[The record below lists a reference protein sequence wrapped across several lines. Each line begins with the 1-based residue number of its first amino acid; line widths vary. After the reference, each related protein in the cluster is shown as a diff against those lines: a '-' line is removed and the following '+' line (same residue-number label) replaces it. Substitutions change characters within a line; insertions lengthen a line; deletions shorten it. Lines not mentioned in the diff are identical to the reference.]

1 MKKTEED
8 PDADRLTNSENKEQS
23 LLNNENDEVMLSRT
37 GKKGLSVIPELKIR
51 RVNNLNN
58 AILKTEANNAI
69 SKSDKKIQ
77 ILVIFE
83 NKERRLALKRAREAF
98 VNWHDSVEGSTVTCV
113 FVVLFMM
120 AAIAYGAT
128 IFAETVDEQHYQNE
142 LREIELEKKR
152 QEINSQ
158 HMIPVKEAAQ
168 HTCGN

>member
-37 GKKGLSVIPELKIR
+37 GKKSLSVIPELKIR

-58 AILKTEANNAI
+58 AILKEEANKAI

-98 VNWHDSVEGSTVTCV
+98 VNWHNSAEVFCWRTFFLSLLFAAAVGYVAIV
-113 FVVLFMM
+113 FVKSC
-120 AAIAYGAT
+120 
-128 IFAETVDEQHYQNE
+128 DEQAYQDE
-142 LREIELEKKR
+142 LRKIELEQKR

-158 HMIPVKEAAQ
+158 HMVPVKKTAQ

>member
-37 GKKGLSVIPELKIR
+37 GKKSLSVIPELKIR

-58 AILKTEANNAI
+58 AVLKEEANKAI

-120 AAIAYGAT
+120 AAIAYGGCVLEK
-128 IFAETVDEQHYQNE
+128 FSRDLNYREE
-142 LREIELEKKR
+142 LRKIELEQKR